1 MKTAQNEAIT
11 PTSATKL
18 SPSKVFLKSNKVMLK
33 TISARAK
40 NINIVVK
47 IFMK

>member
-1 MKTAQNEAIT
+1 MAQKEAIT

-18 SPSKVFLKSNKVMLK
+18 SPSKGLLKSNNVMLK
-33 TISARAK
+33 TISAMAK
-40 NINIVVK
+40 KSSIVVK